1 MTTQSPAERH
11 GIGSLLPHRAVDP
24 VMLFFDLVYVFL
36 ITELNGVIR
45 EESGW
50 RGLAHAGVLLVL
62 IYWQWLLVT
71 IQSSVRDAS
80 TSRHRLTVMALMV
93 IVMVSAVVVPRAF
106 EERALIFAT
115 SCWLSRMVITFRLAR
130 HENSNAFRMDLVS
143 SLIQGPLLLGG
154 ALMGGNGQLLLWVL
168 AALWEITGPLR
179 HSRTMSTQRYDVGNV
194 VERFSLLI
202 IVALGETIVSIATP
216 QAELEHLTWAD
227 LGGLVAAFIIVGGL
241 WWAYFHH
248 SLGLMEHYINRA
260 RVPFRAVRSLLA
272 YGHLALVAGLIA
284 LAAGLHHVMEE
295 PRDHVPMETSA
306 LLCSGVIVFLAMFA
320 VIRLRN
326 AHRIYRSR
334 VVACALCL
342 ALIPAGPHLSGMLL
356 VSLLALITVTE
367 CLWETLAPAAAGV
380 PDLDELAERAARA

>member
-1 MTTQSPAERH
+1 MTTQSPTERRE
-11 GIGSLLPHRAVDP
+11 IGSLLPHRAVDP

-45 EESGW
+45 AESGW
-50 RGLAHAGVLLVL
+50 RGLAHAGVLLAL

-80 TSRHRLTVMALMV
+80 TSRHRLTVMTLMV

-115 SCWLSRMVITFRLAR
+115 SCWLSRLVITFRLAR

-179 HSRTMSTQRYDVGNV
+179 HSRAMSTQRYDVGNV

-227 LGGLVAAFIIVGGL
+227 LSGLVAAFIIVGGL

-295 PRDHVPMETSA
+295 PRDHVPMETSV

>member
-1 MTTQSPAERH
+1 
-11 GIGSLLPHRAVDP
+11 
-24 VMLFFDLVYVFL
+24 
-36 ITELNGVIR
+36 
-45 EESGW
+45 
-50 RGLAHAGVLLVL
+50 
-62 IYWQWLLVT
+62 
-71 IQSSVRDAS
+71 
-80 TSRHRLTVMALMV
+80 
-93 IVMVSAVVVPRAF
+93 
-106 EERALIFAT
+106 
-115 SCWLSRMVITFRLAR
+115 
-130 HENSNAFRMDLVS
+130 MDLVS

>member
-1 MTTQSPAERH
+1 MGDQDTHQSSAV
-11 GIGSLLPHRAVDP
+11 GVVIPHRAVDP

-45 EESGW
+45 EEPGW
-50 RGLAHAGVLLVL
+50 GGLAHAGVLLVL

-71 IQSSVRDAS
+71 IQSSLRDAS
-80 TSRHRLTVMALMV
+80 TSRHRLTIMTLMV
-93 IVMVSAVVVPRAF
+93 IVMVSAVAVPHAF
-106 EERALIFAT
+106 GEQALIFAT
-115 SCWLSRMVITFRLAR
+115 SCWLSRLVITFRLAG
-130 HENSNAFRMDLVS
+130 HENSNAFSMDLVS
-143 SLIQGPLLLGG
+143 SLIQGPFMIGG
-154 ALMGGNGQLLLWVL
+154 AIMGGNGQLVLWTL

-179 HSRTMSTQRYDVGNV
+179 HSRTMSAQRYDVGNV

-216 QAELEHLTWAD
+216 QTELEHLTWAD
-227 LGGLVAAFIIVGGL
+227 LGGLAAAFVLVCGL

-272 YGHLALVAGLIA
+272 YGHLVLAAGLIA
-284 LAAGLHHVMEE
+284 LAAGLHHMMEE
-295 PRDHVPMETSA
+295 PQDRVPMEASV

-326 AHRIYRSR
+326 ARKIYRSR
-334 VVACALCL
+334 IVACALSL
-342 ALIPAGPHLSGMLL
+342 ALIPAGPHMSGMLL
-356 VSLLALITVTE
+356 VSLLALITVAE
-367 CLWETLAPAAAGV
+367 CLWETLAPAVAGV
-380 PDLDELAERAARA
+380 PDLDELADRAART